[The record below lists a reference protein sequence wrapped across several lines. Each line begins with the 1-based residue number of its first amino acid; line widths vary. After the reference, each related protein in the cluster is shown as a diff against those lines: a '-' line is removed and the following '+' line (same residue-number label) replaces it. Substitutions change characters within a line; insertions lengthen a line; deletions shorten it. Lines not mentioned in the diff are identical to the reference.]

1 MTALALV
8 QQSVASC
15 PDQPALRFLTTER
28 TLGCLTY
35 RQVWQLSGLI
45 ADRLQGGVLG
55 VAIDDGP
62 YLALAELAGWRRG
75 MVLVPLD
82 PHDPVSRLCHVA
94 KESQATCLVTK
105 DWGDAKKLAEIGRVL
120 DLSTEVPLSSDLASP
135 EPETLAALDP
145 TSPAYMWFTSGSTG
159 QPKGVLISHQA
170 FCNWCKVKNPPQS
183 ICSSSVVL
191 IASASTFDP
200 SIGDIFATWA
210 VGGTVAVAPR
220 MLFFANLGWAIDRLE
235 VTHVTCTPSLW
246 QSLENGMDLP
256 SLTSVCLGGER
267 APQPLLDQWAPA
279 LKLLNTYG
287 TTECTVWQTLRHML
301 PGDRATLVGR
311 PYPGNEVRIFE
322 RDGLAQQKDDEVGE
336 IVQGGVQVGI
346 GYHNR
351 PELTAAKF
359 VELPN
364 LPGRW
369 YRTGD
374 GGRLLDGELEVM
386 GRFDNQVK
394 IRGMRVEL
402 GEIES
407 AVVQTSSG
415 IIANCSVKL
424 RDGFLV
430 AYCQVSV
437 DAAVMMHEPYCVLP
451 VVSDFLLTRSS
462 TELPRHM
469 LPSRFVLMQ
478 RLPLTQNGKVDTK
491 ALPESVDVSS
501 TSSSSLTA
509 LERVVASVWEEVLK
523 RSGVGPNDHF
533 LALGGH
539 SMSVLQVSRRLV
551 ALATAAGQDASP
563 ASPLGII
570 LSPEKLIHSPRLRI
584 YCQMLARGGVRFPG
598 TDASM
603 TEEKISEEDVAE
615 LRINYVKHKVQ
626 RGDRDPEL
634 DHGAWEQVPEDT
646 AEQLLCRAAEAG
658 LVPLVRLLL
667 REGAP
672 VEGGTLQGQYARHGS
687 TPLILAVM
695 GNHVCCAEELLQ
707 HRAQPQQRDAH
718 GTPTLLKAA
727 ERCGQRMVELLL
739 EARADVEATDTASR
753 STSLHAAA
761 KAGNPATAT
770 ALLQGNAGADWLD
783 RWNRTP
789 LHWAVFHGH
798 VEVCQVLVEAGARTS
813 GTVGEHAGRF
823 FIATEA
829 CGNLPHR
836 VLKQTASF
844 VTPRALATE
853 RFPDGGPIRK
863 LLDSKV

>member
-82 PHDPVSRLCHVA
+82 PHDPVSRLSHVA

-135 EPETLAALDP
+135 EPEPLAALDP
-145 TSPAYMWFTSGSTG
+145 TSPAYMCHDTM
-159 QPKGVLISHQA
+159 KG
-170 FCNWCKVKNPPQS
+170 CKVKNPPQS

-246 QSLENGMDLP
+246 QNGMDLP

-267 APQPLLDQWAPA
+267 
-279 LKLLNTYG
+279 
-287 TTECTVWQTLRHML
+287 
-301 PGDRATLVGR
+301 
-311 PYPGNEVRIFE
+311 E
-322 RDGLAQQKDDEVGE
+322 RDGLAQQKDEEVGE

-598 TDASM
+598 TDASV

-718 GTPTLLKAA
+718 GMPTLLKAA

>member
-1 MTALALV
+1 MRCGSSCFWFVPQARKRPIQSFV
-8 QQSVASC
+8 Q
-15 PDQPALRFLTTER
+15 
-28 TLGCLTY
+28 
-35 RQVWQLSGLI
+35 
-45 ADRLQGGVLG
+45 
-55 VAIDDGP
+55 
-62 YLALAELAGWRRG
+62 
-75 MVLVPLD
+75 
-82 PHDPVSRLCHVA
+82 
-94 KESQATCLVTK
+94 
-105 DWGDAKKLAEIGRVL
+105 
-120 DLSTEVPLSSDLASP
+120 
-135 EPETLAALDP
+135 
-145 TSPAYMWFTSGSTG
+145 
-159 QPKGVLISHQA
+159 
-170 FCNWCKVKNPPQS
+170 
-183 ICSSSVVL
+183 
-191 IASASTFDP
+191 
-200 SIGDIFATWA
+200 
-210 VGGTVAVAPR
+210 
-220 MLFFANLGWAIDRLE
+220 
-235 VTHVTCTPSLW
+235 
-246 QSLENGMDLP
+246 
-256 SLTSVCLGGER
+256 
-267 APQPLLDQWAPA
+267 
-279 LKLLNTYG
+279 
-287 TTECTVWQTLRHML
+287 
-301 PGDRATLVGR
+301 
-311 PYPGNEVRIFE
+311 E
-322 RDGLAQQKDDEVGE
+322 RDGLALQKDDEVGE
-336 IVQGGVQVGI
+336 IVQGGIQVGI

-478 RLPLTQNGKVDTK
+478 RLPLTQNGKVDSK
-491 ALPESVDVSS
+491 ALPESVDVSC

-523 RSGVGPNDHF
+523 RPGVGPNDHF

-563 ASPLGII
+563 ASSLGII

-598 TDASM
+598 TDAC
-603 TEEKISEEDVAE
+603 TAEEKISEEDVAD

-626 RGDRDPEL
+626 RGDKDPEL

-646 AEQLLCRAAEAG
+646 AEQLICRAAEAG

-672 VEGGTLQGQYARHGS
+672 VEGGTLRGQYARHGS

-695 GNHVCCAEELLQ
+695 GNHVCCAEELLL
-707 HRAQPQQRDAH
+707 HRALPQQRDAH

-727 ERCGQRMVELLL
+727 ERCGRRMVELLL
-739 EARADVEATDTASR
+739 EARADVEATDTSSR

-761 KAGNPATAT
+761 KAGNPATAI
-770 ALLQGNAGADWLD
+770 ALLQGDARADWLD
-783 RWNRTP
+783 RWNRTA

-836 VLKQTASF
+836 VLKQAASF
-844 VTPRALATE
+844 VTPQALAAE
-853 RFPDGGPIRK
+853 RFPDGGPIRE
-863 LLDSKV
+863 LLDSKA